1 MNTRILIID
10 DDVQLRKL
18 LGAFIR
24 ELQYKVETSE
34 NVQQAIDLIKQNGY
48 DIIITDKNMEGLN
61 GNIEG
66 GMDILRY
73 VNKNLQTT
81 EVIMM
86 TGYASI
92 DTAIEAMKLGAFD
105 YIMKPF
111 ELQNLEKKINRI
123 LEYKKLLKKEGTLIT
138 YKTLHNE
145 ILELLKKEHNLNN
158 DELHALLQSVDEK
171 IDKFFTAQKNWN
183 LSWFNIKKDEKAKRN

>member
-1 MNTRILIID
+1 MNTRILVID
-10 DDVQLRKL
+10 DDEQLRKL
-18 LGAFIR
+18 LDAFIK
-24 ELQYKVETSE
+24 ELNFKVETAT
-34 NVQQAIDLIKQNGY
+34 NVPQAIDLIKQNGY

-111 ELQNLEKKINRI
+111 ELASLEKKISRI
-123 LEYKKLLKKEGTLIT
+123 LQYKKLLKKEGTLLT

-171 IDKFFTAQKNWN
+171 IDKFFSAQNKWS
-183 LSWFNIKKDEKAKRN
+183 LSWFNIKKDDKSGKN